1 MTEHMERTLV
11 ILKPDALQR
20 GLVGSIIQ
28 RFEVKGLKLVAM
40 RMRALNPDILDQHY
54 AHHVGKPFFPGLKMY
69 MSSAPCIAMI
79 WQGLDAV
86 DTVRKLCGITKA
98 RDAEAGSIRGDFAMS
113 QQMNLVHASD
123 SVESSKKE
131 IGLFFSD
138 KEEIV
143 DWQWDMSH
151 LLYSDDERA
160 AKK

>member
-20 GLVGSIIQ
+20 GLVGSIVG
-28 RFEVKGLKLVAM
+28 RFEQKGLKLVAM
-40 RMRALNPDILDQHY
+40 RMQALNPDILEQHY
-54 AHHVGKPFFPGLKMY
+54 AHHVGKPFFPGLKLY
-69 MSSAPCIAMI
+69 MSSAPCILMI

-98 RDAEAGSIRGDFAMS
+98 RAAEAGSIRGDFAMS

-123 SVESSKKE
+123 SVESAKKE
-131 IGLFFSD
+131 VGLFFAD

-143 DWQWDMSH
+143 DWQWDMSNM
-151 LLYSDDERA
+151 LYSDDERGS
-160 AKK
+160 KK